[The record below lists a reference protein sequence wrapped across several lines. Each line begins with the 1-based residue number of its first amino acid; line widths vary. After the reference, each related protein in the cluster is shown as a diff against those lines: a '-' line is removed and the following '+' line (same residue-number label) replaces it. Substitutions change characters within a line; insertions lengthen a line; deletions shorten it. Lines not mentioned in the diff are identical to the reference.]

1 MKYLPGRVKRQRARS
16 TIPARR
22 VVITPEDRYRY
33 STASSYTPARLSAL
47 FQAANSGDIEQLCL
61 CGREI
66 LERNWDIQGAM
77 DQRADA
83 LCGVGWEI
91 RPGGPGEAA
100 KQAAEGFASA
110 LDETGLSLGF
120 TDRTETFQELLRNLL
135 DGVIL
140 PFSAAEIVWK
150 EGGAIEGF
158 QTIEPHCFTL
168 RDSMVPR
175 LVTDEFPDGMELV
188 PDQFIIHQH
197 RRRPDP
203 ARGGKIRVLA
213 WLHCLQNW
221 PLKDLF
227 SFIERFG
234 MPFVVARVDQ
244 NTWENEREVLQRIIR
259 SFGPDGG
266 GVFTNSTEI
275 QLLNAAN
282 TGGDNVYFRALE
294 FCHDAIYTLLV
305 GQLAS
310 SGDSA
315 GMSNGDAQ
323 SAVRQDILEADA
335 RAIESTIRAQIAAPW
350 TRFQFGDGVP
360 VPKIHFKVE
369 PPEDEKATADKLLV
383 RAQTIQTLTSSG
395 FIPELEEVSKIF
407 SLPMRYEPPQTGFGQ
422 QGSLGLAT
430 EVPEGDGGVGGT
442 CGSLPPDKRAIMYG
456 TLIRGGLLTPTR
468 DLEEKIRAELGLAP
482 LPAEA
487 QRLWDETGGVRK
499 PLTLK
504 EPTPLP
510 TGNAIGL
517 GAEQKK
523 RSDAAE
529 LADALTEWLG
539 PLAAELD
546 QLSADTEI
554 SDEEFSRRLSACA
567 EGRKN
572 GSTGKLETF
581 LEGQIYDGMARGMTS

>member
-294 FCHDAIYTLLV
+294 FCHNAIYTLLV

-430 EVPEGDGGVGGT
+430 EVPEGDGGAGGT

-539 PLAAELD
+539 PLAPELD